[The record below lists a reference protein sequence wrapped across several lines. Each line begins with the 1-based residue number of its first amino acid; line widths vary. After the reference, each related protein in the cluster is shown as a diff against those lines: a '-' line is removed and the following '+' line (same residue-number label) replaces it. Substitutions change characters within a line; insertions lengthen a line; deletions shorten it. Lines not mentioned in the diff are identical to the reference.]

1 MKFDFTTMLDRKGM
15 DALAVDALGTGDPS
29 FVPMAPEDGFDA
41 IPMWVADMNFPTC
54 PSITKAIADRVS
66 HPAFGYF
73 APRREYYDE
82 IIAWHRVRNGVQGL
96 SAGDIHYENGV
107 LGGVLSALGVL
118 CSRGDSVLLHSP
130 AYIGFTN
137 SLTAAGYHIVLSP
150 LKLDE
155 HGVWRMDFEDMEEK
169 IASGHIHTAIFCSP
183 HNPCGRVWTEDEIL
197 RFMELCGKYDVHVI
211 SDEIWSDIILEG
223 HIHIPTQAVSE
234 DARRRTAALYAPSKT
249 FNLAGLV
256 GSYSIIYDP
265 TLRDRIRKESALS
278 HYNSMNVLSMH
289 ALIGAYRPDGYLWV
303 DELRQV
309 LTKNVDFA
317 CRFIEENFRGVKCA
331 RPEGTYMLF
340 ADCGEYCAARGL
352 TLDDVLRAAWR
363 VGAAVQDGR
372 PFHGPSHIRINLALP
387 LARVQEAFERLRKH
401 VFI

>member
-137 SLTAAGYHIVLSP
+137 SLTAEGYHIVLSP

-234 DARRRTAALYAPSKT
+234 DARRRTA
-249 FNLAGLV
+249 
-256 GSYSIIYDP
+256 
-265 TLRDRIRKESALS
+265 
-278 HYNSMNVLSMH
+278 
-289 ALIGAYRPDGYLWV
+289 
-303 DELRQV
+303 EL
-309 LTKNVDFA
+309 
-317 CRFIEENFRGVKCA
+317 
-331 RPEGTYMLF
+331 
-340 ADCGEYCAARGL
+340 
-352 TLDDVLRAAWR
+352 
-363 VGAAVQDGR
+363 
-372 PFHGPSHIRINLALP
+372 
-387 LARVQEAFERLRKH
+387 
-401 VFI
+401 